1 MEKNKTAKLI
11 IKNIMKKYWVYS
23 SSLLIGVTISGV
35 VNGAAYTEVLRRI
48 TQSIWDGERG
58 LLISTLY
65 LFSFIIIVNFLLNMI
80 QRRNIFLLKMKLT
93 CACEDTIYEV
103 YSKKEYWI
111 PAEQDEVLGHM
122 RKIVPSTMGSVITQ
136 MIESF
141 RIGVIIV
148 SGCIYGIC
156 LDANIVIISMAL
168 TCGMVFFSRKAMKQ
182 AAELFKEFGVRN
194 SRLDNLL
201 WEQVRNRE
209 IAKFLDQDKV
219 VDGYVK
225 ESSDFLNILLK
236 IKKAT
241 NGTGLF
247 SQFSSTILIIVV
259 SLLGGTLVL
268 RGKMQGA
275 DLLALITLVPVVSA
289 QLFRIPE
296 QIQRWIEVRSNCAN
310 INALLE
316 EGDKREGS
324 LNLSGQNIAEIE
336 IRNLTFSYVQNDV
349 ELLRNINLNLVQGRI
364 YTLAGASGC
373 GKSTLLK
380 LIARLIPY
388 QQGEIFVNK
397 RPLKQ
402 MDREKYWD
410 QVSMI
415 EQNPVIVPGT
425 LLYNITLDEDSYN
438 TERMKQAIRDANLE
452 TFVKER
458 PEGLQSVLTE
468 KSLSKGEI
476 VRINLA
482 RVFYRNAACLLLDE
496 ITEGLDPNSELRI
509 MKALKRR
516 TEEDG
521 LLVLCISHRVAALS
535 AADQVIYMKA
545 GQVARMNTHQTLLD
559 VDDEYRE
566 LVQEVAE

>member
-136 MIESF
+136 MVESF

-247 SQFSSTILIIVV
+247 SAVFQYDIDY
-259 SLLGGTLVL
+259 
-268 RGKMQGA
+268 RGVIAGRN
-275 DLLALITLVPVVSA
+275 T
-289 QLFRIPE
+289 
-296 QIQRWIEVRSNCAN
+296 CA
-310 INALLE
+310 
-316 EGDKREGS
+316 
-324 LNLSGQNIAEIE
+324 
-336 IRNLTFSYVQNDV
+336 
-349 ELLRNINLNLVQGRI
+349 
-364 YTLAGASGC
+364 
-373 GKSTLLK
+373 
-380 LIARLIPY
+380 
-388 QQGEIFVNK
+388 
-397 RPLKQ
+397 
-402 MDREKYWD
+402 
-410 QVSMI
+410 
-415 EQNPVIVPGT
+415 
-425 LLYNITLDEDSYN
+425 
-438 TERMKQAIRDANLE
+438 ER
-452 TFVKER
+452 
-458 PEGLQSVLTE
+458 
-468 KSLSKGEI
+468 
-476 VRINLA
+476 
-482 RVFYRNAACLLLDE
+482 
-496 ITEGLDPNSELRI
+496 
-509 MKALKRR
+509 
-516 TEEDG
+516 
-521 LLVLCISHRVAALS
+521 
-535 AADQVIYMKA
+535 
-545 GQVARMNTHQTLLD
+545 
-559 VDDEYRE
+559 
-566 LVQEVAE
+566 

>member
-1 MEKNKTAKLI
+1 
-11 IKNIMKKYWVYS
+11 
-23 SSLLIGVTISGV
+23 
-35 VNGAAYTEVLRRI
+35 
-48 TQSIWDGERG
+48 
-58 LLISTLY
+58 
-65 LFSFIIIVNFLLNMI
+65 
-80 QRRNIFLLKMKLT
+80 
-93 CACEDTIYEV
+93 
-103 YSKKEYWI
+103 
-111 PAEQDEVLGHM
+111 
-122 RKIVPSTMGSVITQ
+122 
-136 MIESF
+136 
-141 RIGVIIV
+141 
-148 SGCIYGIC
+148 
-156 LDANIVIISMAL
+156 MAL

-380 LIARLIPY
+380 LIARLIH
-388 QQGEIFVNK
+388 IN
-397 RPLKQ
+397 
-402 MDREKYWD
+402 REKF
-410 QVSMI
+410 
-415 EQNPVIVPGT
+415 
-425 LLYNITLDEDSYN
+425 L
-438 TERMKQAIRDANLE
+438 
-452 TFVKER
+452 
-458 PEGLQSVLTE
+458 
-468 KSLSKGEI
+468 
-476 VRINLA
+476 
-482 RVFYRNAACLLLDE
+482 
-496 ITEGLDPNSELRI
+496 
-509 MKALKRR
+509 
-516 TEEDG
+516 
-521 LLVLCISHRVAALS
+521 
-535 AADQVIYMKA
+535 
-545 GQVARMNTHQTLLD
+545 
-559 VDDEYRE
+559 
-566 LVQEVAE
+566 

>member
-1 MEKNKTAKLI
+1 M
-11 IKNIMKKYWVYS
+11 
-23 SSLLIGVTISGV
+23 
-35 VNGAAYTEVLRRI
+35 
-48 TQSIWDGERG
+48 
-58 LLISTLY
+58 
-65 LFSFIIIVNFLLNMI
+65 
-80 QRRNIFLLKMKLT
+80 
-93 CACEDTIYEV
+93 
-103 YSKKEYWI
+103 
-111 PAEQDEVLGHM
+111 
-122 RKIVPSTMGSVITQ
+122 
-136 MIESF
+136 
-141 RIGVIIV
+141 
-148 SGCIYGIC
+148 
-156 LDANIVIISMAL
+156 
-168 TCGMVFFSRKAMKQ
+168 
-182 AAELFKEFGVRN
+182 
-194 SRLDNLL
+194 
-201 WEQVRNRE
+201 
-209 IAKFLDQDKV
+209 
-219 VDGYVK
+219 
-225 ESSDFLNILLK
+225 
-236 IKKAT
+236 
-241 NGTGLF
+241 
-247 SQFSSTILIIVV
+247 
-259 SLLGGTLVL
+259 L

-458 PEGLQSVLTE
+458 PEG
-468 KSLSKGEI
+468 
-476 VRINLA
+476 
-482 RVFYRNAACLLLDE
+482 
-496 ITEGLDPNSELRI
+496 
-509 MKALKRR
+509 
-516 TEEDG
+516 
-521 LLVLCISHRVAALS
+521 
-535 AADQVIYMKA
+535 
-545 GQVARMNTHQTLLD
+545 
-559 VDDEYRE
+559 
-566 LVQEVAE
+566 

>member
-1 MEKNKTAKLI
+1 M
-11 IKNIMKKYWVYS
+11 V
-23 SSLLIGVTISGV
+23 
-35 VNGAAYTEVLRRI
+35 
-48 TQSIWDGERG
+48 
-58 LLISTLY
+58 
-65 LFSFIIIVNFLLNMI
+65 
-80 QRRNIFLLKMKLT
+80 
-93 CACEDTIYEV
+93 
-103 YSKKEYWI
+103 
-111 PAEQDEVLGHM
+111 
-122 RKIVPSTMGSVITQ
+122 
-136 MIESF
+136 ESF

-415 EQNPVIVPGT
+415 EQNPVIVVT
-425 LLYNITLDEDSYN
+425 
-438 TERMKQAIRDANLE
+438 
-452 TFVKER
+452 
-458 PEGLQSVLTE
+458 
-468 KSLSKGEI
+468 
-476 VRINLA
+476 
-482 RVFYRNAACLLLDE
+482 
-496 ITEGLDPNSELRI
+496 
-509 MKALKRR
+509 
-516 TEEDG
+516 
-521 LLVLCISHRVAALS
+521 
-535 AADQVIYMKA
+535 
-545 GQVARMNTHQTLLD
+545 
-559 VDDEYRE
+559 
-566 LVQEVAE
+566 

>member
-380 LIARLIPY
+380 LIARMIPY

-521 LLVLCISHRVAALS
+521 LLVLCISHRVAVLS

>member
-122 RKIVPSTMGSVITQ
+122 WKIVPSTMGSVITQ
-136 MIESF
+136 MVESF

-521 LLVLCISHRVAALS
+521 LLVLCISHRVAVLS
-535 AADQVIYMKA
+535 DADQVIYMKA

>member
-136 MIESF
+136 MVESF

-468 KSLSKGEI
+468 KSLSK
-476 VRINLA
+476 
-482 RVFYRNAACLLLDE
+482 
-496 ITEGLDPNSELRI
+496 
-509 MKALKRR
+509 
-516 TEEDG
+516 
-521 LLVLCISHRVAALS
+521 
-535 AADQVIYMKA
+535 
-545 GQVARMNTHQTLLD
+545 
-559 VDDEYRE
+559 
-566 LVQEVAE
+566 